1 MNNNIQTIWFAG
13 GCFWGLQKYFNLIRG
28 VTGTEVGYING
39 NTPNPTY
46 EEVYTDTTGY
56 MECVKVIYDAEILDL
71 EDLIRFFFKAIDPT
85 RDNGQAFDIGTRY
98 KSGIFYHPAYTSD
111 AAVAQKVHDEVSN
124 GYSAT
129 IHVAIGPVKSY
140 YPAEEYHQN
149 YLDKNPGGYCH
160 ISPQLYE
167 FAKKANGKK
176 RH

>member
-56 MECVKVIYDAEILDL
+56 MECVKVLYDADMLKL
-71 EDLIRFFFKAIDPT
+71 EVLIRCFFRAIDPT
-85 RDNGQAFDIGTRY
+85 REDGQAGDIGTRY
-98 KSGIFYHPAYTSD
+98 KSGIFYHPGYTSD
-111 AAVAQKVHDEVSN
+111 ADIAQKVHEEVSKD
-124 GYSAT
+124 YSVP
-129 IHVAIGPVKSY
+129 IYVEIGPVTSY

-160 ISPQLYE
+160 IRPQLYE
-167 FAKKANGKK
+167 FAKIVNRK
-176 RH
+176 